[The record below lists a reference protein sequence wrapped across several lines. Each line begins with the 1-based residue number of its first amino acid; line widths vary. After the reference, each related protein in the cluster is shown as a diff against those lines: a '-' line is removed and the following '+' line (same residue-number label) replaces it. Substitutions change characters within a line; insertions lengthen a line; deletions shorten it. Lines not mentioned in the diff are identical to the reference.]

1 MRLAARKTLAKRQ
14 RSVKGV
20 VFASRQAYKG
30 GDDVP
35 ATVLSTR
42 NHNDILESE
51 FGHAGSP
58 AESSNCS
65 CCSGESHSGAPAH
78 QRTNFARARSVC
90 ASLWTLQLN

>member
-20 VFASRQAYKG
+20 VFASRQASKD

-35 ATVLSTR
+35 ATVLST
-42 NHNDILESE
+42 NHMTILESE

-58 AESSNCS
+58 A
-65 CCSGESHSGAPAH
+65 
-78 QRTNFARARSVC
+78 
-90 ASLWTLQLN
+90 